1 MEYAIGPIKGIKEGI
16 VSLSLLLILSH
27 LFLVVKSNFKSTIS
41 PSMAMSLTIR
51 PAKSSDVDALT
62 QIGIAAFP
70 LEPQWPYRYPYRH
83 QYPEDHIKH
92 TRNRYTE
99 WLSAAATPT
108 CEVVV
113 AEAPSLEDPEVRKVV
128 SLSIWRLPTQYT
140 DTEDCHKCS

>member
-1 MEYAIGPIKGIKEGI
+1 
-16 VSLSLLLILSH
+16 
-27 LFLVVKSNFKSTIS
+27 
-41 PSMAMSLTIR
+41 MAMSLTIR

-83 QYPEDHIKH
+83 QYPEDHIKY

-128 SLSIWRLPTQYT
+128 SLSIWRLPTQYA
-140 DTEDCHKCS
+140 DPEKCHKCS